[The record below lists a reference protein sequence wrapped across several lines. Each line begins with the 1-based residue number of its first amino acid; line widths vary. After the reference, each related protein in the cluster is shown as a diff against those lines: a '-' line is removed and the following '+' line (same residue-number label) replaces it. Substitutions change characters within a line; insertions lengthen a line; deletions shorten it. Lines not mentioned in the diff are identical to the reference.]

1 MHRSCGIDIVRPQHL
16 QQLVYISYTTIQ
28 YANYT
33 YIYIYIHTCVCVCA
47 CVCVHPPP
55 GKKKKKHLPDLTVGS
70 SFLLF
75 PMVGPVAFCSHP
87 FVAQT

>member
-33 YIYIYIHTCVCVCA
+33 YIYIYIHTCVCA
-47 CVCVHPPP
+47 RVCVYTPP
-55 GKKKKKHLPDLTVGS
+55 GKKKKHLPDLTVGS

-75 PMVGPVAFCSHP
+75 PMVGPVAFFSHP
-87 FVAQT
+87 FVSQT